1 MRRSLDVVHM
11 FVNKNQGNAKPDQG
25 ETSETLETNIV
36 QLNLM
41 AQKISRWFDMNQKEN
56 IVLHQIIFSQ
66 MSRD

>member
-1 MRRSLDVVHM
+1 M
-11 FVNKNQGNAKPDQG
+11 FVNKKQGNAKPDQG

-36 QLNLM
+36 HLNLM

-66 MSRD
+66 MSRDW

>member
-11 FVNKNQGNAKPDQG
+11 FVNKNQGNAKPDQD

-36 QLNLM
+36 YLNLM